1 MQKEKLDQLKKVF
14 RSTAKKVFDTGYD
27 NTIRLKDTDEYF
39 NEIAE
44 QLTYEVKIR
53 INNK

>member
-1 MQKEKLDQLKKVF
+1 MKEEKLEQLKRVF
-14 RSTAKKVFDTGYD
+14 KTTAKKVFDKGYD

-39 NEIAE
+39 NEIADK
-44 QLTYEVKIR
+44 LVYEVKIR